1 MFARMTTLPRNPHQH
16 PHIAVS
22 LVLALAVLAGC
33 GGGSSAPEG
42 ICGTRG
48 APPATY
54 DHVVWIWMEN
64 HSYGQII
71 GSDAA
76 PYINQL
82 ASSCGSA
89 TNFHNITHV
98 SLPNYIGATTGLPL
112 ASLMPFI
119 FDCSPGANCV
129 TDSDSL
135 FAQVKSWKAYQ
146 ESMSDNCQQ
155 TGLVGYAVRH
165 NPPAYL
171 TSLSGC
177 ETFDVPY
184 PQLAQD
190 LGNGGLPAFSF
201 ITPNTVHDMHD
212 GKDPQSIQ
220 AGDEW
225 LVQNLPDLLNS
236 DPYRKQNTAI
246 FITFDEGEGDAFGE
260 DCAANPDDE
269 SCHIATIVI
278 SPYVTPGT
286 TSDALFT
293 HYSLLRTTEEMLG
306 ISQYLGEAA
315 GAASMRSAF
324 HL

>member
-1 MFARMTTLPRNPHQH
+1 MTTPPRNPRHRSH
-16 PHIAVS
+16 
-22 LVLALAVLAGC
+22 LALCFALAIAVLAGC
-33 GGGSSAPEG
+33 GGGSSSPAG
-42 ICGTRG
+42 ICGTRDG

-112 ASLMPFI
+112 ANLMPFI
-119 FDCSPGANCV
+119 LDCNPGANCE

-146 ESMSDNCQQ
+146 ESMSDNCQK

-190 LGNGGLPAFSF
+190 LGSGGLPAFSF
-201 ITPNTVHDMHD
+201 ITPNTKNDMHD
-212 GKDPQSIQ
+212 GNDPESIQ
-220 AGDEW
+220 TGDTW
-225 LVQNLPDLLNS
+225 LKQNLPALLNS
-236 DPYRKQNTAI
+236 HPYRKENTAI
-246 FITFDEGEGDAFGE
+246 IITFDEGDGETFGE

-286 TSDALFT
+286 TPGDLFT

-306 ISQYLGEAA
+306 VTQFLGEAA
-315 GAASMRSAF
+315 GAPSMRSAF